1 MISFNPPHNSNA
13 EETVMNPI
21 VWMMQVGLREV
32 VTPPGGT
39 VAQQR
44 GWALNPCTL
53 TPEVAL
59 SSGGPMEGA
68 GVWAFVL

>member
-21 VWMMQVGLREV
+21 VWTMQVGLREV

-39 VAQQR
+39 VAQQ
-44 GWALNPCTL
+44 
-53 TPEVAL
+53 
-59 SSGGPMEGA
+59 GG
-68 GVWAFVL
+68 